1 MAIFRSK
8 QKATPAETAVSNA
21 DINPAPPASA
31 PVTQDAVTSEKTGE
45 EETSN
50 SLKPTPTTA
59 TEDTAYPTGPRLWIL
74 VASIFVAMFLVSL
87 DRLIISTAI
96 PQITDDFKSVTDI
109 GWYGSSYLLTQCC
122 FQLMYGKIYTFFSI
136 KAIFLANIFLFEVG
150 SAVCGSAPNSV
161 AFILGRAIAGVGS
174 AGITS
179 GVIVILVY
187 AVPLHRRP
195 KYQGLIGAVFGIS
208 SIVGPLVGGAFTS
221 HVTWRW
227 CFYINLPFGAVTMVL
242 IWWLLDIP
250 DRAETKGRLVD
261 KMKQLDAWGTLVLL
275 PGVVCLLLALQW
287 GGSKYA
293 VSLLP
298 LLLMACMVAN
308 CYHSGLKAESSL
320 SSSWPSS
327 S

>member
-8 QKATPAETAVSNA
+8 QKASPAETGIANA
-21 DINPAPPASA
+21 DINAAPASSS
-31 PVTQDAVTSEKTGE
+31 PVTQDAVNTEKTGE
-45 EETSN
+45 EETPHT
-50 SLKPTPTTA
+50 LKRSATTA
-59 TEDTAYPTGPRLWIL
+59 TEDIVYPSGPRLWIL
-74 VASIFVAMFLVSL
+74 IASIFIAMFLVSL

-96 PQITDDFKSVTDI
+96 PRITDDFKSVTDI
-109 GWYGSSYLLTQCC
+109 GWYGSAYLLTQCS

-136 KAIFLANIFLFEVG
+136 KAVFLEAILLFEIG
-150 SAVCGSAPNSV
+150 SAVCGAAPNSV

-179 GVIVILVY
+179 GVIVVLVY

-227 CFYINLPFGAVTMVL
+227 CFYINLPFGAVTLVL
-242 IWWLLDIP
+242 VWWLLDIP
-250 DRAETKGRLVD
+250 DREETKAPMMD
-261 KMKQLDAWGTLVLL
+261 KLKHLDAWGTTALV

-287 GGSKYA
+287 GGSKYP
-293 VSLLP
+293 VSQNSYP
-298 LLLMACMVAN
+298 MSDDVSEC
-308 CYHSGLKAESSL
+308 
-320 SSSWPSS
+320 
-327 S
+327 